1 MNNNITIS
9 SIGSSLSNNINC
21 ITSKVEDLAYCKADT
36 YELKDLEERVN
47 KIEELL
53 RPVAKERAENPNQKS
68 DLEILKVNGEN
79 ILKDVEKWYNNF
91 INLFEVID

>member
-1 MNNNITIS
+1 MNNSITIS
-9 SIGSSLSNNINC
+9 SMSSSLSNNIDC
-21 ITSKVEDLAYCKADT
+21 ITSKVDVLDYCKADV
-36 YELKDLEERVN
+36 YEVKDLEERVN

-79 ILKDVEKWYNNF
+79 ILKP
-91 INLFEVID
+91 INLWYEKFIQEFIE

>member
-21 ITSKVEDLAYCKADT
+21 ITSKVEDLAYCKANV

-79 ILKDVEKWYNNF
+79 ILKP
-91 INLFEVID
+91 INLWYEKFIQEFIG

>member
-9 SIGSSLSNNINC
+9 SLSNNIDC
-21 ITSKVEDLAYCKADT
+21 IASKLDVLDYCKADVSGLS
-36 YELKDLEERVN
+36 ELEKRVN

-68 DLEILKVNGEN
+68 DLEILKINGEN
-79 ILKDVEKWYNNF
+79 ILKP
-91 INLFEVID
+91 INLWYEKFVQEFIE

>member
-1 MNNNITIS
+1 MKMNNNITIS
-9 SIGSSLSNNINC
+9 SVANSSLSTNNIDC
-21 ITSKVEDLAYCKADT
+21 IVSKVDVLDCVKADV
-36 YELKDLEERVN
+36 YEFKDLEERVN

-79 ILKDVEKWYNNF
+79 ILKP
-91 INLFEVID
+91 INLWYEKFI

>member
-1 MNNNITIS
+1 MNNSITIS
-9 SIGSSLSNNINC
+9 SVSSSLSNNIDC
-21 ITSKVEDLAYCKADT
+21 ITSKMDALDYCKADV
-36 YELKDLEERVN
+36 YEVKDLEERVN

-79 ILKDVEKWYNNF
+79 ILKP
-91 INLFEVID
+91 INLWYEKFIQEFIE

>member
-9 SIGSSLSNNINC
+9 SVSSSLSNNINC
-21 ITSKVEDLAYCKADT
+21 IASKLDVLDCCKADVS
-36 YELKDLEERVN
+36 ELSELEERVN

-68 DLEILKVNGEN
+68 DLEILKINGEN
-79 ILKDVEKWYNNF
+79 ILKP
-91 INLFEVID
+91 INLWYEKFI